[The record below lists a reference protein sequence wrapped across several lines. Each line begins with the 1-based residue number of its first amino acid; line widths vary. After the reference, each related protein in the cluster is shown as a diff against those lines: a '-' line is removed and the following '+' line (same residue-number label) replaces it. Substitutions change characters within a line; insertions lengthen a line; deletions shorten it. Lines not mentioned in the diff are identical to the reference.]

1 MFSAK
6 DLLDEDI
13 KSLQELGVSALL
25 LQNTDMMFI
34 HILAKMNIAMQ
45 TKLSYIFFSFHIIV
59 HVLLVLKVDVFSHS
73 IL

>member
-1 MFSAK
+1 LFSAK

-25 LQNTDMMFI
+25 LQNTDIMFT

-45 TKLSYIFFSFHIIV
+45 TKLS
-59 HVLLVLKVDVFSHS
+59 
-73 IL
+73 

>member
-25 LQNTDMMFI
+25 LQNTDIMFT

-45 TKLSYIFFSFHIIV
+45 TKLSYICFSFHIIV